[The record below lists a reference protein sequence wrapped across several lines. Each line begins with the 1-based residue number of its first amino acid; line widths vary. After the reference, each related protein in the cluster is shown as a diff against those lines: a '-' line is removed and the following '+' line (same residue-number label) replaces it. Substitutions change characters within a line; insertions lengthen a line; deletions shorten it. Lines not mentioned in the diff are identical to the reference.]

1 MVPNATFA
9 SQYLARVYTAAISWG
24 APMALYWELYS
35 NNSTVPLVPEPG
47 SGGSSVQWDALQAYF
62 AAARSETTAEGG
74 MNTTQVRQWA
84 TGYWKGRR

>member
-1 MVPNATFA
+1 MCA
-9 SQYLARVYTAAISWG
+9 
-24 APMALYWELYS
+24 ELPPAQ
-35 NNSTVPLVPEPG
+35 NW
-47 SGGSSVQWDALQAYF
+47 GSSVQWDALQAYF